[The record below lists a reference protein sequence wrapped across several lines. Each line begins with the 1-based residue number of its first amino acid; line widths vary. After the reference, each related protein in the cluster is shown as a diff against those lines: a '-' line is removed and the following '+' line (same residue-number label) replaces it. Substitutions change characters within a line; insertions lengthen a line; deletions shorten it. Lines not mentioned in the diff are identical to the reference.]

1 LALSARTIF
10 AAQAQGTN
18 GAIVTLEVSPGYGL
32 NINLIPT
39 GEVVKKA
46 WIDDP
51 SRIALSFDSNLCQWK
66 SDRQQSCSNEGA
78 TVVHLRQIQP
88 IQFQN
93 LPRSRSGGT
102 LLTLIAEGAS
112 GRKVYQ
118 FRVVPASGEPK
129 YTALIIKPDS
139 ERPRP
144 VLDRMP
150 TIITSAPQHPHS
162 AAPNRQL
169 GSNTNTAIARV
180 QPSIASTNPSLSRQE
195 QALTKKPSQPPAT
208 TSPNQIATSKQV
220 AIAPTPKQPAT
231 LATST
236 DSAPAQQQVTNT
248 HLNPSSNLSKSST
261 PAPAVSSKGFGKN
274 KLDRLL
280 TDNAKTIDTTR
291 EDNKAC
297 PTYYCKDANA
307 STHPRNLAEGTGT
320 PTATRQASARSTTTT
335 EQPNLSLTSIETANA
350 LVRGLVVAR
359 QKGQINHQTTMW
371 RQVQSAVAW
380 LRRGATKQEAAL
392 KAGIPLKV
400 IDQLL
405 AWGQVSPLESFS
417 SPEIE
422 STQVRTIKNW
432 GK

>member
-1 LALSARTIF
+1 MKRLTFLPLALCLLFPSSALALSARTIF
-10 AAQAQGTN
+10 AEQAQGTN
-18 GAIVTLEVSPGYGL
+18 GTIVTLEVSPGYGL

-39 GEVVKKA
+39 EEVVKKA

-51 SRIALSFDSNLCQWK
+51 SRIALSFDGNLCQWK
-66 SDRQQSCSNEGA
+66 SEQQQSCSNEGA

-118 FRVVPASGEPK
+118 FRVVPATGEPK

-144 VLDRMP
+144 VLNRMP
-150 TIITSAPQHPHS
+150 TIITSAPQHPQS

-169 GSNTNTAIARV
+169 GSNTNTTVARV
-180 QPSIASTNPSLSRQE
+180 QPSLASTNPSLSRQE
-195 QALTKKPSQPPAT
+195 QASPKKPSQPPAT
-208 TSPNQIATSKQV
+208 TSPNQIATSKQ
-220 AIAPTPKQPAT
+220 AALAPTPKQPAT

-236 DSAPAQQQVTNT
+236 DSAPAQQQVTNS
-248 HLNPSSNLSKSST
+248 HLNPSSNVSKSST
-261 PAPAVSSKGFGKN
+261 PAPAVSRNVS
-274 KLDRLL
+274 
-280 TDNAKTIDTTR
+280 TR
-291 EDNKAC
+291 
-297 PTYYCKDANA
+297 
-307 STHPRNLAEGTGT
+307 PRNLAEDTGT
-320 PTATRQASARSTTTT
+320 PTTTPQASARSTTTT

-392 KAGIPLKV
+392 KAGVPLKT
-400 IDQLL
+400 INQLL
-405 AWGQVSPLESFS
+405 AWGQVSPLSSLS
-417 SPEIE
+417 SPKKG
-422 STQVRTIKNW
+422 TQARTN
-432 GK
+432 

>member
-1 LALSARTIF
+1 MKRLTFLPLALCLLFPSSALALSARTIF
-10 AAQAQGTN
+10 AEQAQGTN
-18 GAIVTLEVSPGYGL
+18 GTIVTLEVSPGYGL

-51 SRIALSFDSNLCQWK
+51 SRIALSFDGNLCQWK
-66 SDRQQSCSNEGA
+66 SEQQQSCSNEGA

-129 YTALIIKPDS
+129 YTALIVKPDS

-150 TIITSAPQHPHS
+150 TIITSAPQHPQS

-169 GSNTNTAIARV
+169 GSNTNTTVARV
-180 QPSIASTNPSLSRQE
+180 QPSLASTNPSLSRQE
-195 QALTKKPSQPPAT
+195 QASPKKPSQPPAT
-208 TSPNQIATSKQV
+208 TSPNQIATSKQ
-220 AIAPTPKQPAT
+220 AALAPTPKQPAT

-236 DSAPAQQQVTNT
+236 DSAPAQQQVTNS
-248 HLNPSSNLSKSST
+248 HLNPSSNVSKSST
-261 PAPAVSSKGFGKN
+261 PAPAVSRN
-274 KLDRLL
+274 V
-280 TDNAKTIDTTR
+280 
-291 EDNKAC
+291 
-297 PTYYCKDANA
+297 
-307 STHPRNLAEGTGT
+307 STHPRNLAEDTGT
-320 PTATRQASARSTTTT
+320 PTTTPQASARSTTTT

-392 KAGIPLKV
+392 KAGVPLKT
-400 IDQLL
+400 INQLL
-405 AWGQVSPLESFS
+405 AWGQVSPLSSLS
-417 SPEIE
+417 SPKKG
-422 STQVRTIKNW
+422 TQARTN
-432 GK
+432 

>member
-1 LALSARTIF
+1 MKRLAFLSLVLSLLFPSSALALSARTIF
-10 AAQAQGTN
+10 AEQAQGTN

-51 SRIALSFDSNLCQWK
+51 SRIALSFDGNLCQWRG
-66 SDRQQSCSNEGA
+66 DRQQSCSNEGA
-78 TVVHLRQIQP
+78 TVVHLRQIQA

-129 YTALIIKPDS
+129 YTALIVKPDS
-139 ERPRP
+139 ERSTPAFNRVPLVVNSPRGQQRTTAPALQPNSNTSTVIATRQEAAPKKPFYQPSRP
-144 VLDRMP
+144 VASP
-150 TIITSAPQHPHS
+150 T
-162 AAPNRQL
+162 
-169 GSNTNTAIARV
+169 G
-180 QPSIASTNPSLSRQE
+180 
-195 QALTKKPSQPPAT
+195 AT
-208 TSPNQIATSKQV
+208 TSRKV

-231 LATST
+231 FVNPPA
-236 DSAPAQQQVTNT
+236 SAPAQQVTNS
-248 HLNPSSNLSKSST
+248 HLNPSRGRSKPST
-261 PAPAVSSKGFGKN
+261 PAPEVSQ
-274 KLDRLL
+274 
-280 TDNAKTIDTTR
+280 
-291 EDNKAC
+291 
-297 PTYYCKDANA
+297 NA
-307 STHPRNLAEGTGT
+307 STNSRKLEGTGT
-320 PTATRQASARSTTTT
+320 PATARQASVGITTATSTTTNT
-335 EQPNLSLTSIETANA
+335 KTQPQQSSTSIEAANA
-350 LVRGLVVAR
+350 LMRGLVVAR

-392 KAGIPLKV
+392 KAGVPLKT

-405 AWGQVSPLESFS
+405 AWGQVSPLSSLS

-422 STQVRTIKNW
+422 STQVRTN
-432 GK
+432 

>member
-1 LALSARTIF
+1 MKRLTFLPLALCLLFPSSALALSARTIF
-10 AAQAQGTN
+10 AEQAQGTN
-18 GAIVTLEVSPGYGL
+18 GTIVTLEVSPGYGL

-39 GEVVKKA
+39 EEVVKKA

-51 SRIALSFDSNLCQWK
+51 SRIALSFDGNLCQWK
-66 SDRQQSCSNEGA
+66 SEQQQSCSNEGA

-118 FRVVPASGEPK
+118 FRVVPATGEPK

-144 VLDRMP
+144 VLNRMP
-150 TIITSAPQHPHS
+150 TIITSAPQHPQS

-169 GSNTNTAIARV
+169 GSNTNTTVARV
-180 QPSIASTNPSLSRQE
+180 QPSLASTNPSLSRQE
-195 QALTKKPSQPPAT
+195 QASPKKPSQPPAT
-208 TSPNQIATSKQV
+208 TSPNQIATSKQA

-236 DSAPAQQQVTNT
+236 DSAPAQQQVTNS
-248 HLNPSSNLSKSST
+248 HLNPSSNVSKSST
-261 PAPAVSSKGFGKN
+261 PAPAVSRNVS
-274 KLDRLL
+274 
-280 TDNAKTIDTTR
+280 TR
-291 EDNKAC
+291 
-297 PTYYCKDANA
+297 
-307 STHPRNLAEGTGT
+307 PRNLAEDTGT
-320 PTATRQASARSTTTT
+320 PTTTPQASARSTTTT

-392 KAGIPLKV
+392 KAGVPLKT
-400 IDQLL
+400 INQLL
-405 AWGQVSPLESFS
+405 AWGQVSPLSSLS
-417 SPEIE
+417 SPKKG
-422 STQVRTIKNW
+422 TQARTN
-432 GK
+432 